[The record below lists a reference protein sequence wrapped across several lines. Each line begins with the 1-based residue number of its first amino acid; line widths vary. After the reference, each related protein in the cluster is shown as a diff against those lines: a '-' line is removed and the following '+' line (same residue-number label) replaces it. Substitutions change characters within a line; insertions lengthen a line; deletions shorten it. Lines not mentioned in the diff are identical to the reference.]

1 MDAPPHVRPATTAD
15 VAAMGEIQLRAW
27 RAGYAGRVPAEAL
40 EGLTA
45 ADLAGRWSAAVAAP
59 PTPAHRVLAAVDG
72 VLVTGFAAIA
82 PAAEPD
88 LDPRLPTGELLL
100 LVVDPAAGRRG
111 HGSRLLSAAV
121 DHLRDDG
128 ATLAVAW
135 VLSTDDA
142 LRAFLV
148 SAGWA
153 PDGAW
158 RELDTGSGAT
168 IKQIRMHT
176 SLT

>member
-1 MDAPPHVRPATTAD
+1 VDAAPHVRPATAAD
-15 VAAMGEIQLRAW
+15 VSAIGEVQLRAW

-45 ADLAGRWSAAVAAP
+45 ADLAARWSAAVASP

-72 VLVTGFAAIA
+72 VLVAGFAALA
-82 PAAEPD
+82 PATEPD
-88 LDPRLPTGELLL
+88 LGPDVLAGELLI

-111 HGSRLLSAAV
+111 HGSRLLNAAV

-142 LRAFLV
+142 LRAFLA
-148 SAGWA
+148 SSGWA

-176 SLT
+176 SLA